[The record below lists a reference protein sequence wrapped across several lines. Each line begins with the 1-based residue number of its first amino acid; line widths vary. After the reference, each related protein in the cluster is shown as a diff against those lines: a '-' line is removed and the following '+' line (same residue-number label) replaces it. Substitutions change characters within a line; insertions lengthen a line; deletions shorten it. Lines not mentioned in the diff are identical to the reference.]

1 MRRSSPFQTLQK
13 LPVQKATEP
22 ANNVVPIGHLEH
34 TLLLHFSEG
43 PRCTENYFPG
53 PPQMPDDPPP
63 LLQICFA
70 VLDSDIFRPLPN
82 VVRVIELSE
91 RV

>member
-1 MRRSSPFQTLQK
+1 
-13 LPVQKATEP
+13 
-22 ANNVVPIGHLEH
+22 
-34 TLLLHFSEG
+34 
-43 PRCTENYFPG
+43 
-53 PPQMPDDPPP
+53 MPDDPPP